1 MKIEK
6 LVEMLRE
13 RLPAGENLAGMIT
26 EILCIGREAVYR
38 RLRGEVPFS
47 FTEMAAVSRHLGLSL
62 DQIAGNAYSNDG
74 FDVKLLSS
82 EDPFRNYGEIAA
94 RYLKFFTYLTGTP
107 CSEVSTAANTVPF
120 NFYGPYDHLS
130 RFRLARWMF
139 QNEQLDT
146 PGDLSAI
153 EVPQELVR
161 LQNQLV
167 AALRGAA
174 SSTYIWDSN
183 VFRSFV
189 EEVRYFNRLGL
200 ISGTDAEKIRGEL
213 HRVLDDAEDF
223 CVKGAF
229 PNGNK
234 MEVYLSNISFEAA
247 YSYME
252 KPGFQASLFRVYS
265 INFMETQNARICRI
279 QKDWIRSLK
288 RHSTLISESGEM
300 QRIAF
305 FARQREYVDTL

>member
-1 MKIEK
+1 MHRPGSRIPQTAWRSAF
-6 LVEMLRE
+6 LVHRDGGRVAPSGVVIGSDRRE
-13 RLPAGENLAGMIT
+13 RLLE
-26 EILCIGREAVYR
+26 R
-38 RLRGEVPFS
+38 R
-47 FTEMAAVSRHLGLSL
+47 
-62 DQIAGNAYSNDG
+62 

-107 CSEVSTAANTVPF
+107 CCEVSTAANTVPF

-167 AALRGAA
+167 TALRGAA

-223 CVKGAF
+223 CVKRAL

-252 KPGFQASLFRVYS
+252 KPGFQAAFSGSVRSISWRRRTRVSAGYRKIGYGRS
-265 INFMETQNARICRI
+265 NA
-279 QKDWIRSLK
+279 IRL
-288 RHSTLISESGEM
+288 
-300 QRIAF
+300 
-305 FARQREYVDTL
+305 